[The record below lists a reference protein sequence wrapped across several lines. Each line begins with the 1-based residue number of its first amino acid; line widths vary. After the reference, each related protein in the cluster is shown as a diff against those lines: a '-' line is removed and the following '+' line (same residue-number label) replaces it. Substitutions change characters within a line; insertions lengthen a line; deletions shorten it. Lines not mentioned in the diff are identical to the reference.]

1 MNSVV
6 VVHSESLA
14 DISVR
19 YFFSIAFWPEIAR
32 LNSLTMTAFVSAG
45 QVILLPGKPTEQEE
59 KEARN
64 KRKQVAKTGIVR
76 PGQTWAD
83 LSMQYL
89 GGLEGWAEL
98 VVLNGG
104 LMTEWPAPGTAIKL
118 PDIVQ
123 RRAQRYMYEGQ
134 YKPSTGAIPQMASGI
149 DYMGIEF
156 DFTVN

>member
-6 VVHSESLA
+6 VHTESLA

-19 YFFSIAFWPEIAR
+19 YFFSIVYWPEIAT
-32 LNSLTMTAFVSAG
+32 LNNLPMTAVVPAG
-45 QVILLPGKPTEQEE
+45 QVILLPETPIEQEG
-59 KEARN
+59 KEAQN
-64 KRKQVAKTGIVR
+64 NRKKVVKTAIVK

-83 LSMQYL
+83 LAVQHL

-98 VVLNGG
+98 VILNGG

-123 RRAQRYMYEGQ
+123 RRAQRYMYEGK
-134 YKPSTGAIPQMASGI
+134 YKPSTGAIPQSLFGI